1 MRFKSL
7 LGAVL
12 LGAAGVI
19 GCGGGD
25 TVGGGGKG
33 EEKVQ
38 VAKAGKPSGE
48 LTISNWPGYVDPGK
62 KGTLAEF
69 EAATGVKIKY
79 IEDINGN
86 SELFGKMQP
95 QLERG
100 ESGGRS
106 IFVVTGYMARQMW
119 DLGYLQEIDH
129 ADLPTVFQNLR
140 KSLPTPVLDPKR
152 RYSIPWQGGMTGIS
166 VNTKEAPD
174 INSIKDLFDPKYK
187 GRVSM
192 TNDIHEVPP
201 LIMKADGIDPETATT
216 EDWLAA
222 IEKVGAAA
230 EAGQIRAFAS
240 NDYTEDMTSGNTVA
254 AVGYSGDGGLIAND
268 DVEWRMPDEG
278 CIFWSDDMVIPI
290 GAPNT
295 EAAIE
300 FMNFVYDPDVQA
312 DIAAYVNY
320 LTPVE
325 GVEDVFAEKN
335 PKLLENE
342 LIFPSEKFTKKCTAQ
357 LSPPG
362 TPEQVRKVEEAWAD
376 VTSG

>member
-1 MRFKSL
+1 VRLQSL

-12 LGAAGVI
+12 LGAAGVV

-33 EEKVQ
+33 DEKVQ
-38 VAKAGKPSGE
+38 VAKAGKASGE

-86 SELFGKMQP
+86 SEFFGKMQP

-152 RYSIPWQGGMTGIS
+152 RYSIPWQGGMTGLS

-174 INSIKDLFDPKYK
+174 ITSIEDLFDPKYK

-230 EAGQIRAFAS
+230 ESGQIRAFAS

-254 AVGYSGDGGLIAND
+254 AVGYSGDGSLIAND

-295 EAAIE
+295 AAAIE
-300 FMNFVYDPDVQA
+300 FMNFVYDPKVQA

-335 PKLLENE
+335 PKLLKNQ
-342 LIFPSEKFTKKCTAQ
+342 LIFPTEEFTKNCTAQ

-362 TPEQVRKVEEAWAD
+362 NPEQVRKVEEAWAD